1 MNAVGK
7 LAVGPDGILVA
18 TVLPEVSKDRRLLD
32 VHEEDFSAL
41 PLRATTSIRD
51 WLSRIAATG
60 FHRKTS
66 GAESVVDG
74 RRSARRR

>member
-41 PLRATTSIRD
+41 PWATTAIRNYS
-51 WLSRIAATG
+51 SRVAGKG
-60 FHRKTS
+60 FHRRTS

>member
-41 PLRATTSIRD
+41 PCGDYRHPEL
-51 WLSRIAATG
+51 L
-60 FHRKTS
+60 
-66 GAESVVDG
+66 V
-74 RRSARRR
+74 